1 MFLLSLSLGAWAGEP
16 ADALGREVAAACGD
30 PYSLDELRFTFV
42 VTAGGTEK
50 ARRSHDWSPRQGTLT
65 VTADGEST
73 TLHVSE
79 NMPSDA
85 QDPRWAQLAPGVAP
99 EAAAAAWGRFVND
112 SYWLLAPCK
121 VMDGG
126 VLRGL
131 GPDGALTLAFA
142 GVGLTPGDRYDLR
155 VDPTDHHVLGWTF
168 HLQSGREDSFDWLDY
183 QAVGPLH
190 LSLRRQS
197 TSSDAVIRFEDVS
210 AR

>member
-1 MFLLSLSLGAWAGEP
+1 MFVLFLALAAHADAP
-16 ADALGREVAAACGD
+16 ADALGRQVAASCGD
-30 PYSLDELRFTFV
+30 PYALEDLRFTFV
-42 VTAGGTEK
+42 VTAGGAEK
-50 ARRSHDWSPRQGTLT
+50 ARRSHDWSPRQGTVT
-65 VTADGEST
+65 VTADGQST
-73 TLHVSE
+73 TLHVE
-79 NMPSDA
+79 ANMPSDA
-85 QDPRWAQLAPGVAP
+85 QDPRWARLAPGVAP
-99 EAAAAAWGRFVND
+99 EVAAAAWGRFVND

-126 VLRGL
+126 VMRGV

-142 GVGLTPGDRYDLR
+142 GVGLTPGDRYELHL
-155 VDPTDHHVLGWTF
+155 DPTDHHVQSWTF

-197 TSSDAVIRFEDVS
+197 TTSDAVVSFEDVS